1 MNLLIVGAGAM
12 GRWVARTVD
21 ADVAFADRDPA
32 VAEAAVDD
40 CGGET
45 VPTDTDRRFDAVCL
59 ATPISAV
66 GDAVESFTPNADAA
80 MFDVTGS
87 MAAPVAAMRQSF
99 DGERVSLHPLFAPE
113 NAPGNVAV
121 VADESG
127 PLTDGVRA
135 DVADAGNRVFETT
148 VEEHDTAM
156 ETVQSG
162 AHAAVLAYAL
172 AADGVR
178 EEFATPVSTAL
189 DEVADAVTDG
199 TPRVYAEIQET
210 FPGSES
216 VADAAARIA
225 EADAETFES
234 LYREAKARRHGKPD
248 DTGADAGVDGEEE
261 KAEERE
267 RESEG
272 ADR

>member
-1 MNLLIVGAGAM
+1 MKLLIVGAGSM

-32 VAEAAVDD
+32 AAEAAVDD

-66 GDAVESFTPNADAA
+66 EEAVGSFGANAEDA

-87 MAAPVAAMRQSF
+87 MAAPVAAMRQAF

-113 NAPGNVAV
+113 NAPGNVAA

-127 PLTDGVRA
+127 PITDGVRA
-135 DVADAGNRVFETT
+135 DLADAGNRVFETT

-210 FPGSES
+210 FPGSGS

-225 EADAETFES
+225 DADREAFES
-234 LYREAKARRHGKPD
+234 LYREASARRHG
-248 DTGADAGVDGEEE
+248 AGVEGVAGTGSVGDDGTD
-261 KAEERE
+261 
-267 RESEG
+267 EG
-272 ADR
+272 PPNGEAGR